1 MRKSLSMRRFLIGLS
16 FIFSATAAN
25 AAADVTGDWRMED
38 GSAIIAFA
46 RCGDQMCASIAR
58 VLINRPGIPKTDIR
72 NPDPALRTRT
82 IQGLRIISGLH
93 PKGNRWEGGRV
104 YDPKSG
110 KSYKSYVELNP
121 DGSLKVAGCLAF
133 ICKAQRW
140 TRVR

>member
-1 MRKSLSMRRFLIGLS
+1 MRRFLIGLS

-25 AAADVTGDWRMED
+25 AAADVSGDWRMED
-38 GSAIIAFA
+38 GSAIITFA
-46 RCGDQMCASIAR
+46 RCGNQMCASIAR
-58 VLINRPGIPKTDIR
+58 VLINRPGIPKTDVR
-72 NPDPALRTRT
+72 NPDPALRTRPL
-82 IQGLRIISGLH
+82 QGLRIISGLH
-93 PKGNRWEGGRV
+93 AKGNRWEGGRV

-110 KSYKSYVELNP
+110 RSYKSYVELNS

>member
-1 MRKSLSMRRFLIGLS
+1 MRRFLIGLS
-16 FIFSATAAN
+16 LIFSATAAQ
-25 AAADVTGDWRMED
+25 AAADVTGNWRTED
-38 GSAIIAFA
+38 GSAIVAFA
-46 RCGDQMCASIAR
+46 RCGDQMCANIAR
-58 VLINRPGIPKTDIR
+58 VLISRPGIPKTDVR
-72 NPDPALRTRT
+72 NPDPALRGRP

-93 PKGNRWEGGRV
+93 AKGTRWEGGRV

-110 KSYKSYVELNP
+110 RSYKSYVELNA